1 MNLFQF
7 RTAIATLDEATLRQF
22 NQVLV
27 AQINA
32 STRARQAAATRS
44 FNVGQVVKFNDRGG
58 VERKM
63 RIDRINVKTV
73 SGVDLSSGMNWRVS
87 PSFLS
92 LCEEE
97 RPAGTTLHAAGKSV
111 MPGAPSKGAPT
122 YGVDAG
128 IF

>member
-7 RTAIATLDEATLRQF
+7 RSAIASLDEATLRQF

-32 STRARQAAATRS
+32 STLTRQAAALNAFRI
-44 FNVGQVVKFNDRGG
+44 GQLVKFNDRAG
-58 VERKM
+58 VEHKM
-63 RIDRINVKTV
+63 RIDRINQKTV
-73 SGVDLSSGMNWRVS
+73 SGRDTTTGMNWRVA
-87 PSFLS
+87 PSFLR

-111 MPGAPSKGAPT
+111 TPGVPSKAAPI
-122 YGVDAG
+122 YNANAG
-128 IF
+128 SF